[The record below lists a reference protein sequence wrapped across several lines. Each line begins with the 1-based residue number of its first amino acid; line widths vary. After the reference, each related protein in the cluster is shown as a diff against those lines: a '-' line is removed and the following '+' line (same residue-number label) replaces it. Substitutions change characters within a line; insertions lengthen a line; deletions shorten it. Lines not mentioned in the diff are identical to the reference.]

1 MHDQTGR
8 EMLGPPTWVPFVS
21 NHGDSVV
28 IDINQKYEYGIW
40 LSFAEI
46 YTEKIYDL
54 LVPPDRH
61 LKRRQL
67 PLKYEFRS
75 GHKYIAGLKQVKVQS
90 IEVWWFGHWD
100 VSLNGFY
107 SNDGNIGSIRLDGTE
122 PKESGCLFNII
133 ESYQQSQPQHLYHQH
148 CTSPHWWW
156 GLCHWGKSAT
166 FEGWWIQI
174 LIINAYL
181 GPIVCLG
188 IQNVH
193 CWLGR
198 LWTSSEHIQFG

>member
-1 MHDQTGR
+1 MHSLVQTYHDPAEENRDLLDQIMPSATEGFTSKGMVSSLNTHIIQFIPWYWCITFSNPVNGMDHNLLCMIKQVER
-8 EMLGPPTWVPFVS
+8 CMDPLDHFYS
-21 NHGDSVV
+21 NHYVLVV

-90 IEVWWFGHWD
+90 IEVWWW
-100 VSLNGFY
+100 
-107 SNDGNIGSIRLDGTE
+107 
-122 PKESGCLFNII
+122 II
-133 ESYQQSQPQHLYHQH
+133 WMSHYDRY
-148 CTSPHWWW
+148 
-156 GLCHWGKSAT
+156 
-166 FEGWWIQI
+166 
-174 LIINAYL
+174 
-181 GPIVCLG
+181 
-188 IQNVH
+188 
-193 CWLGR
+193 
-198 LWTSSEHIQFG
+198 